1 MGSLALFE
9 VNDHVCRREIRRD
22 DDESGVEDSVVVL
35 VLDSNGMV
43 ALLST
48 EVVEAFLHFVLLAI
62 SFLGVFIGVLNTF
75 KHARCSHGEVFLGNL
90 SVILTVN
97 FDRNRAELRVE
108 VHYEASVV
116 AFNSFDYH
124 QLVLWFPLVSD
135 FPLGKRL
142 FSRAFDRLVRASSVE
157 PSTLSVFECPRAFG
171 LTLASVAKVDSVSA

>member
-62 SFLGVFIGVLNTF
+62 SFLRVFVGVLNTF
-75 KHARCSHGEVFLGNL
+75 KHARSSHGKVFVGNL
-90 SVILTVN
+90 RVILTVN
-97 FDRNRAELRVE
+97 FD
-108 VHYEASVV
+108 
-116 AFNSFDYH
+116 
-124 QLVLWFPLVSD
+124 
-135 FPLGKRL
+135 
-142 FSRAFDRLVRASSVE
+142 
-157 PSTLSVFECPRAFG
+157 
-171 LTLASVAKVDSVSA
+171 